1 MPFSSKQAIGL
12 LTFLITFTF
21 LSQELFSA
29 KASPASPKMQEIPGN
44 SHVQTG
50 KQSPFRNQKCNIL
63 IWGGG
68 YSPSGNQISLES
80 NIRYFERIK
89 EKIGLGGFP
98 VKTLFAD
105 GKDPSRDIQFL
116 DPNFTIPEST
126 RVLAEVLGSH
136 RGLLNQ
142 YRNNRISADGSSSVN
157 EIDNWIEEIN
167 STSPHSLN
175 LIYFTGHGGKGDK
188 KTPHNTHTYLWN
200 NSKIKVSELSK
211 KMDKLPVSQ
220 KNIFIMVQCYS
231 GGFANIIFEDGDPE
245 KGLSKHNRAGFFAT
259 VHDRVAAGCTPDIR
273 EKNYREYSTRF
284 WEALSGESRMGKKTV
299 SPDYNMD
306 GKTSL
311 SEAHAYVII
320 HSETID
326 IPVKTSDIFLR
337 NTISFNFDQNSSKGE
352 IKKRI
357 LPADVNQ
364 TVEKILNL
372 SDSIG
377 TFLKFAT
384 PSSEAIITSLANKLQ
399 LNGSKI
405 YNETKVKVNGFKIK
419 KDKLSKD
426 KKSKE
431 DQKRKVKDK
440 LKLLIKKEWPE
451 LTNLLHPKAF
461 ELQRAEGSKKL
472 LMLVQKENNWSKII
486 ELKTEIAR
494 IEKERFITEKN
505 QALAIRLQREL
516 ENVFLKEKLYA
527 ESPFKIMD
535 YDKITELENLVL
547 GDLKKS
553 L

>member
-1 MPFSSKQAIGL
+1 MG
-12 LTFLITFTF
+12 
-21 LSQELFSA
+21 QELFSE
-29 KASPASPKMQEIPGN
+29 KAPHPSPNVQKVSGK
-44 SHVQTG
+44 SHAQTNT
-50 KQSPFRNQKCNIL
+50 QLSFQNEKCNIL

-80 NIRYFERIK
+80 NIRYFGRIR

-98 VKTLFAD
+98 MKTLFAD

-126 RVLAEVLGSH
+126 RILAEVLGSN

-142 YRNNRISADGSSSVN
+142 YRNNRISADGSSTVK

-175 LIYFTGHGGKGDK
+175 LVYFTGHGGKGDK

-220 KNIFIMVQCYS
+220 KTIFIMVQCYS
-231 GGFANIIFEDGDPE
+231 GGFANIIFKDGDPK
-245 KGLSKHNRAGFFAT
+245 KGLSQHNRAGFFAT

-284 WEALSGESRMGKKTV
+284 WEALCGESRMGKKTI
-299 SPDYNMD
+299 SPDYNKD

-311 SEAHAYVII
+311 NEAHAYVII

-337 NTISFNFDQNSSKGE
+337 NTVSFNFDQNSSKVE
-352 IKKRI
+352 IKERI

-364 TVEKILNL
+364 TSEKVLNL

-384 PSSEAIITSLANKLQ
+384 PSSQAIITSLAKKLR

-405 YNETKVKVNGFKIK
+405 YNETKVKVNDFKNK
-419 KDKLSKD
+419 REKLSKD

-431 DQKRKVKDK
+431 DQKRKVKDN

-451 LTNLLHPKAF
+451 LTNLLHPKVI
-461 ELQRAEGSKKL
+461 ELQRAEESKKL
-472 LMLVQKENNWSKII
+472 LMLVQKENNWSKMI
-486 ELKTEIAR
+486 ELRNEIAR
-494 IEKERFITEKN
+494 LEKERFITEKK
-505 QALAIRLQREL
+505 QVLAIRLRREL
-516 ENVFLKEKLYA
+516 ENVFLKEKLYSELPLEA
-527 ESPFKIMD
+527 GN
-535 YDKITELENLVL
+535 YDKITELEKLVL
-547 GDLKKS
+547 GDLEN
-553 L
+553 

>member
-1 MPFSSKQAIGL
+1 MPFFLKQAICL
-12 LTFLITFTF
+12 LTSLITFQF
-21 LSQELFSA
+21 LQQELFSE
-29 KASPASPKMQEIPGN
+29 KIPPPSPKVQKVSGK
-44 SHVQTG
+44 SHAQTS
-50 KQSPFRNQKCNIL
+50 KQLSFQNEKCNIL

-80 NIRYFERIK
+80 NIRYFGRIR

-126 RVLAEVLGSH
+126 RILAEVLGSH

-142 YRNNRISADGSSSVN
+142 YRNNRISADGSSSVK

-175 LIYFTGHGGKGDK
+175 LVYFTGHGGKGDK
-188 KTPHNTHTYLWN
+188 KNPHNTHTYLWN

-220 KNIFIMVQCYS
+220 KSIFIMVQCYS
-231 GGFANIIFEDGDPE
+231 GGFANIIFKDGDPR
-245 KGLSKHNRAGFFAT
+245 KGLSKHYRAGFFAT

-284 WEALSGESRMGKKTV
+284 WEALCGESRMGKKTI
-299 SPDYNMD
+299 SPDYNKD

-311 SEAHAYVII
+311 NEAHAYVII

-337 NTISFNFDQNSSKGE
+337 HTVSFNFDQNSSKVE

-364 TVEKILNL
+364 TSEKVLNL

-384 PSSEAIITSLANKLQ
+384 PSSQAIITSLAKKLR
-399 LNGSKI
+399 LNGFKI
-405 YNETKVKVNGFKIK
+405 YNETKVKVNDFKNK
-419 KDKLSKD
+419 REKLSKD

-431 DQKRKVKDK
+431 DQKRKVKDN

-451 LTNLLHPKAF
+451 LTNLLHPKVI
-461 ELQRAEGSKKL
+461 ELQGAEESKKL
-472 LMLVQKENNWSKII
+472 LMLVQKENNWSKMI
-486 ELKTEIAR
+486 ELRSEIAR
-494 IEKERFITEKN
+494 IEKERFITEKK
-505 QALAIRLQREL
+505 QVLAIRLQREL
-516 ENVFLKEKLYA
+516 ENVLLKEKLYSETPLEA
-527 ESPFKIMD
+527 D
-535 YDKITELENLVL
+535 NYDKITELEKLVL
-547 GDLKKS
+547 GDLENKQ
-553 L
+553 